1 MKKNKQISLLS
12 SFFSYITKLFR
23 KKNKKVLKDDN
34 NTTTPLETKEEK
46 NNTTIEKK
54 QIETE
59 FKKEEKSKKTNNK
72 QDNQLPTFKN
82 LKALIV
88 EDNPINQKM
97 IQYTLKNIGIHCDIA
112 ENGSVGVDMRKEKH
126 YDIIF
131 MDIQMPVMNGVEAT
145 KAILEYEKEENLSHI
160 PIIAVT
166 ANALKGDREKFLAE
180 GMDEYISKPVDF
192 NRLVDV
198 LKEFCSNKIISNDI
212 KDILLYKKTQTE
224 AKIISAI
231 LQKLGYSVDIAK
243 TIEEF
248 KKEIDYNTYHSI
260 IIDRVHSDAIHQDIT
275 QKIKSKNI
283 PSLLF
288 VDKHIS
294 IFPSDKETYTYVT
307 NKVPDFK
314 LIQEKVNSMMEI

>member
-1 MKKNKQISLLS
+1 MKKNKRISLS
-12 SFFSYITKLFR
+12 SFFSYIKHFFIKEDKKTTTDDEKITPPSEENKNNNTISTPSKQSKNITK
-23 KKNKKVLKDDN
+23 KKQKNKN
-34 NTTTPLETKEEK
+34 
-46 NNTTIEKK
+46 
-54 QIETE
+54 
-59 FKKEEKSKKTNNK
+59 NNK
-72 QDNQLPTFKN
+72 LPTFNN

-97 IQYTLKNIGIHCDIA
+97 IQYTLKNIGIDCDMA
-112 ENGSVGVDMRKEKH
+112 SNGSIGVDMRKENH

-145 KAILEYEKEENLSHI
+145 KAILEYEKEKNLPHI

-180 GMDEYISKPVDF
+180 GMDEYVSKPVDF

-198 LKEFCSNKIISNDI
+198 LQEFCSDKLVSNDT

-231 LQKLGYSVDIAK
+231 LEKLGYSVDVAK

-248 KKEIDYNTYHSI
+248 KKGIDFNTYHSI
-260 IIDRVHSDAIHQDIT
+260 IIDKVCSDIIHQDIT

-288 VDKHIS
+288 VDKHSTIIS
-294 IFPSDKETYTYVT
+294 SDKEAYTHIT
-307 NKVPDFK
+307 NKLTDFK
-314 LIQEKVNSMMEI
+314 LIQEKVDSMMKV